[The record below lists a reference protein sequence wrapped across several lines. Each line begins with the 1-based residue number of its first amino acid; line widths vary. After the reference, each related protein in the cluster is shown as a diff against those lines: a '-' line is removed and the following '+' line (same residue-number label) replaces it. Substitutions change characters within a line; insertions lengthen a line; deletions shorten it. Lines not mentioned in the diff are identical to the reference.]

1 MSETKT
7 LLIEIGT
14 EEMPARFVTGAAQQ
28 LKEKVIGWLDFQ
40 RIPFQEV
47 KVYESP
53 RRFAVMVG
61 SRNTT
66 K

>member
-1 MSETKT
+1 
-7 LLIEIGT
+7 EIGT

-53 RRFAVMVG
+53 RRFAVM
-61 SRNTT
+61 
-66 K
+66 